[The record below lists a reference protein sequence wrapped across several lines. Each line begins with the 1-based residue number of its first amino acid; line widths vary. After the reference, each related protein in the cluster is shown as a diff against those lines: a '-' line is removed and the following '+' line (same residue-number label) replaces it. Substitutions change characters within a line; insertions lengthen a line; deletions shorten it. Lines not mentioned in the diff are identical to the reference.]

1 MIIMI
6 NLVHMIQ
13 QFINPSFEVDGGYFS
28 TLIDFSNIWVLDKF
42 IDFTNTS
49 VLGILID
56 LDFSC
61 NSPVSNTYLLD
72 FLDSFEFSRLV
83 LSFSNSYSEFQIN
96 IVENL
101 VVISYLSLVFAY
113 TFIVMIFEIETS

>member
-1 MIIMI
+1 MI

-13 QFINPSFEVDGGYFS
+13 QSINSSFEVDDRYFS
-28 TLIDFSNIWVLDKF
+28 TLIDFSNIWVLDRF

-72 FLDSFEFSRLV
+72 FLDSFEFSQLV
-83 LSFSNSYSEFQIN
+83 LSFSNSYSEFPIN

-101 VVISYLSLVFAY
+101 VVISCLSLVFAY